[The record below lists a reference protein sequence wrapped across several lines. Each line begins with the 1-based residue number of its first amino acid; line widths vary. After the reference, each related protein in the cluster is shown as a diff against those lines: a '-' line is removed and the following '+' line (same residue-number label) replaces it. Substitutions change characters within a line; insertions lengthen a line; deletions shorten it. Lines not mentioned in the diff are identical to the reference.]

1 MNCIFVQLDKKVIE
15 RPRRDV
21 VESEVAMFLGDFLF
35 VALAVPGSSSLARY
49 LPRQMVTMKQLSQLL
64 SLQIME

>member
-1 MNCIFVQLDKKVIE
+1 M
-15 RPRRDV
+15 
-21 VESEVAMFLGDFLF
+21 ESEMAMFLGDFLF
-35 VALAVPGSSSLARY
+35 VALAVPAALSLARY

>member
-35 VALAVPGSSSLARY
+35 VALAVPPA
-49 LPRQMVTMKQLSQLL
+49 L
-64 SLQIME
+64 SLDIFQGRW

>member
-1 MNCIFVQLDKKVIE
+1 ME
-15 RPRRDV
+15 G
-21 VESEVAMFLGDFLF
+21 ESEVAMFLGDFLF
-35 VALAVPGSSSLARY
+35 VALVVVRSPEAPALLLRY

>member
-1 MNCIFVQLDKKVIE
+1 M
-15 RPRRDV
+15 
-21 VESEVAMFLGDFLF
+21 ESEVAMFLGDFLF
-35 VALAVPGSSSLARY
+35 VALVEERKITSRSLSLARY